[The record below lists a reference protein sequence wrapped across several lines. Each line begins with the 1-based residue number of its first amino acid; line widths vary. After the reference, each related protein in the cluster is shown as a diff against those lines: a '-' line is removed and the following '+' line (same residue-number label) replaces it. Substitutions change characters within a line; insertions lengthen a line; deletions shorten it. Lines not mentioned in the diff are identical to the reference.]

1 MLISVQ
7 FTFRMGEKY
16 EKQGDY
22 LSLCRGFIAVR
33 ISSEEKFWPPLVLPE
48 QSPTRPES
56 ATHSTVLFHTSYR
69 RLVAY
74 STESP
79 HLADRTETHQSVWI
93 KVTWNGSDF
102 FCLPT
107 QSWGKKRK
115 RETWCWQ
122 CRKKHGP
129 PRRMYGGLRLE
140 PIERTS
146 RSCHPA
152 CFIGVNGSWFA
163 FATKYIFK
171 PLSGIPGQS
180 RAVFAPDHCRRS
192 QWFRF
197 LSLGQLF
204 WSAKRKPPRRLGPFS
219 LRAPVVCVGRS
230 GRKR

>member
-16 EKQGDY
+16 EKQRDY
-22 LSLCRGFIAVR
+22 LSLCCGFIAVR

-48 QSPTRPES
+48 QSPTRSES
-56 ATHSTVLFHTSYR
+56 ATHSMVLFHTSYR

-79 HLADRTETHQSVWI
+79 YLADRTETHQSVWI

-102 FCLPT
+102 FCRPT
-107 QSWGKKRK
+107 QSWGRK
-115 RETWCWQ
+115 RERGRPGADNVEKST
-122 CRKKHGP
+122 
-129 PRRMYGGLRLE
+129 YGGLRLE

-171 PLSGIPGQS
+171 PLSGFLS
-180 RAVFAPDHCRRS
+180 VFAPDHCRRS

-197 LSLGQLF
+197 LSLGRLF
-204 WSAKRKPPRRLGPFS
+204 WSAKRKPPRRLGPS
-219 LRAPVVCVGRS
+219 PLRAPVVVCVGRS